1 MSKADSAE
9 AVLTKGFN
17 CSQAVVSTFAEE
29 FGLDRTMAY
38 RVAAAFGGGI
48 GHLGEAC
55 GAVTGAVIVIGL
67 KYGMTELDGVQSN
80 KEAYKKVQQLVEQFR
95 SRDGSHLC
103 RELLGFD
110 IDDRQA
116 RKEAFKKGIPQKVCT
131 KAVRDAV
138 EIVEDL
144 IK

>member
-1 MSKADSAE
+1 MSKAEDAE
-9 AVLTKGFN
+9 VIFIEGFN
-17 CSQAVVSTFAEE
+17 CTQAVVAAFAEE
-29 FGLDRTMAY
+29 FGLDETMAY

-67 KYGMTELDGVQSN
+67 KYGMTKVDGVQSN

-95 SRDGSHLC
+95 SRNGSHLC

-110 IDDRQA
+110 IDDHA
-116 RKEAFKKGIPQKVCT
+116 AFKEALKNGIPQKICP
-131 KAVRDAV
+131 KAVRDAA
-138 EIVEDL
+138 EIVEGL

>member
-1 MSKADSAE
+1 MSKAEDAE
-9 AVLTKGFN
+9 AVFIKGFN

-29 FGLDRTMAY
+29 FGLDKTMAY

-67 KYGMTELDGVQSN
+67 KYGMTELGGGQSN

-103 RELLGFD
+103 KELLGFD
-110 IDDRQA
+110 IDDRA
-116 RKEAFKKGIPQKVCT
+116 ALKEALKKGSPQKICL
-131 KAVRDAV
+131 KAVRDAA
-138 EIVEDL
+138 EIVESL